1 VGTSLRLFLTL
12 VLAVSLASLPAS
24 GGARGYEIAA
34 ADSSRPAREPAA
46 RRMTRE
52 RLTALP
58 VGAEIGGFLSPRG
71 LPPRPGRF
79 VVTDTGLVFLS
90 TDGRLAQTYPLI
102 GPIRLRDGRP
112 WRAPTVSLA
121 YADSAS
127 GGPVYVFRM
136 DGGVFGT
143 DAPGPLLDVA
153 AGPRWLDSIASR
165 EWRPDRPLVSAG
177 DTAGMWMV
185 ARSVERSA
193 FADTLYALF
202 GRPSRS
208 VGLVGARG
216 RKAGRLGE
224 YIASRDSLALDPAR
238 ITSQEQLRHAMTH
251 ELAHRWQARS
261 PAQLRTLW
269 QGVAPIRDTRRYGH
283 NKASEHQAE
292 AIAFAVHFLQATA
305 GGVGPDDASLLRQY
319 DLLVPGAAVLTRYL
333 ALQPIYARH
342 PLRRTLT
349 TGTPD

>member
-1 VGTSLRLFLTL
+1 
-12 VLAVSLASLPAS
+12 
-24 GGARGYEIAA
+24 
-34 ADSSRPAREPAA
+34 
-46 RRMTRE
+46 
-52 RLTALP
+52 
-58 VGAEIGGFLSPRG
+58 
-71 LPPRPGRF
+71 
-79 VVTDTGLVFLS
+79 VTDSGLVFHS

-102 GPIRLRDGRP
+102 GPIRMRDGRP

-121 YADSAS
+121 YADSAL
-127 GGPVYVFRM
+127 GGLVYVFRM

-153 AGPRWLDSIASR
+153 AGPRWLDSLASR
-165 EWRPDRPLVSAG
+165 EWRPDRPLVSAR

-208 VGLVGARG
+208 VGLIGARG

-269 QGVAPIRDTRRYGH
+269 QDVTPIRDTRRYGH
-283 NKASEHQAE
+283 DKASEHQAE

-305 GGVGPDDASLLRQY
+305 AGEGLDDASLLRQY
-319 DLLVPGAAVLTRYL
+319 DLLVPGTAVLTRYL
-333 ALQPIYARH
+333 ALQPIYAGH

-349 TGTPD
+349 TGTRD